1 MSNTQPF
8 GLSIITRSEK
18 HKENVINQLTNLLG
32 PEISIKGY
40 SILEGIKEKIYDR
53 LVLISHEYLKE
64 TAYRYIDPRAEVL
77 VARRALNH
85 SKLEDVLCI
94 PHDEDVLF
102 VDVNKYLA
110 ENSIS
115 LLEGLGINHIRMYPY
130 YPGQKFSQQADYAIT
145 TGETHMV
152 PDCIRNVIDLGY
164 SKIDLTTI
172 TEIMLKLSIL
182 DERTNLLSAR
192 FLQDFVYSGK
202 KVVKALETTDN
213 MKKQLNTILNVIN
226 DGIVGIDNNGRIMF
240 SNENAKKLFNSRVKD
255 NKDKNM
261 EINLDD
267 ILDFDAKALLGGN
280 FGLYRKIHEIMG
292 KKILLTMM
300 PIIRNGEN
308 NGVIIT
314 FKDLSEIIEM
324 ENIVR
329 ANLMKRGHTSKYE
342 FSNIAGKSRI
352 ISETKE
358 IACKLAKS
366 NSTLLL
372 IGESGSGKE
381 LFAHAIHKASCK
393 QHGPFVAVNFA
404 ALPENLLESELFG
417 YEEGAFTGARKGG
430 HAGLFEQAHKGTIF
444 LDEIGDASMRIQTRL
459 LRVLQEKEVLR
470 IGGTKIIPIDVRI
483 IAATNKNLEELVRA
497 QKFREDLFYRLK
509 VLPIRIPPLRERK
522 EDIPLLI
529 KKMLEKF
536 PPEKEM
542 IISDRAMEKF
552 MEYDWPGNIRELEN
566 VVEYLFHIVGD
577 GEVRSKDLPFTSND
591 KSLQQE
597 KILKAIEEEMPMEEL
612 MLILDTL
619 KREKDAGNA
628 YLNRKKLAELCSRE
642 IRMTEQMVRNRLNI
656 LSQYGLVITRKG
668 PKGTRLSLNGEDCI
682 GIIKKRMDTDKFAF
696 GNKGFE

>member
-1 MSNTQPF
+1 MMSNTTAK

-18 HKENVINQLTNLLG
+18 HKESVINQLTNLLG
-32 PEISIKGY
+32 PEIPIRGY
-40 SILEGIKEKIYDR
+40 SILEGINEKINDM

-64 TAYRYIDPRAEVL
+64 TALKYIAPGAEVL
-77 VARRALNH
+77 VARRSLNH
-85 SKLEDVLCI
+85 SMLEDVLRI
-94 PHDEDVLF
+94 PQGEDVLF

-130 YPGQKFSQQADYAIT
+130 YPGQRFSLHADYAIT

-152 PDCIRNVIDLGY
+152 PDYVREVIDLGY

-172 TEIMLKLSIL
+172 TEIMMKLNIM

-192 FLQDFVYSGK
+192 FLQDFVYSSK
-202 KVVKALETTDN
+202 KVVRALETNDN
-213 MKKQLNTILNVIN
+213 IMKQLNTILNVIN
-226 DGIVGIDNNGRIMF
+226 DGIVGIDSSGRIMF
-240 SNENAKKLFNSRVKD
+240 SNENANKLFNPVGKESAGKV
-255 NKDKNM
+255 
-261 EINLDD
+261 NLDD
-267 ILDFDAKALLGGN
+267 ILDFDAKSLLGKN
-280 FGLYRKIHEIMG
+280 FGLYRKVHEIMG

-300 PIIRNGEN
+300 PIIKNDVN

-314 FKDLSEIIEM
+314 LKDLSEIIEM

-329 ANLMKRGHTSKYE
+329 TNLMKRGHTAKYN
-342 FSNIAGKSRI
+342 FSNIVGKSRQI
-352 ISETKE
+352 IETKE
-358 IACKLAKS
+358 IARKLAKS

-372 IGESGSGKE
+372 IGESGIGKE
-381 LFAHAIHKASCK
+381 LFAHAIHNASSK

-444 LDEIGDASMRIQTRL
+444 LDEIGDASLRIQARL

-483 IAATNKNLEELVRA
+483 IAATNKNLDDLVSSG
-497 QKFREDLFYRLK
+497 KFREDLFYRLK

-522 EDIPLLI
+522 EDIPLLM

-536 PPEKEM
+536 PRGNEM
-542 IISDRAMEKF
+542 IISDETMEKI

-566 VVEYLFHIVGD
+566 VIEYLYHIVGD
-577 GEVRSKDLPFTSND
+577 GPVRLKDLPFGPGD
-591 KSLQQE
+591 GPLQKE
-597 KILKAIEEEMPMEEL
+597 NMLKAIEEEMPLEEAL
-612 MLILDTL
+612 VILNAL
-619 KREKDAGNA
+619 KAAKDEGRTHMS
-628 YLNRKKLAELCSRE
+628 RKGLVQMCSKGE
-642 IRMTEQMVRNRLNI
+642 MTEQMMRNRLGI
-656 LSQYGLVITRKG
+656 LARYGLVVIKKG
-668 PKGTRLSLNGEDCI
+668 PKGTRLSLDGEECI
-682 GIIKKRMDTDKFAF
+682 GIIKKHLEV
-696 GNKGFE
+696 G

>member
-1 MSNTQPF
+1 MANTKPY

-32 PEISIKGY
+32 SEVTIRGY
-40 SILEGIKEKIYDR
+40 SILEGIKEKIYDD

-64 TAYRYIDPRAEVL
+64 TAGKYIDPRAEAM

-85 SKLEDVLCI
+85 SKLEDVLRI
-94 PHDEDVLF
+94 PHGEDVLF
-102 VDVNKYLA
+102 VDVNKCLA

-115 LLEGLGINHIRMYPY
+115 LLEGLGINHINMYPY
-130 YPGQKFSQQADYAIT
+130 YPGIKNSRQADYAIT
-145 TGETHMV
+145 TGEIHMV
-152 PDCIRNVIDLGY
+152 PDSIENVIDLGY

-172 TEIMLKLSIL
+172 TEIMLKLNIL
-182 DERTNLLSAR
+182 DERTNLLSVK
-192 FLQDFVYSGK
+192 FLQDFVYSSK
-202 KVVKALETTDN
+202 KVVKALETTDSI
-213 MKKQLNTILNVIN
+213 KKQLNTILNVIN

-240 SNENAKKLFNSRVKD
+240 RNENAKKLFNSRHNGSRAG
-255 NKDKNM
+255 NK

-267 ILDFDAKALLGGN
+267 ILDFDAKALLGKN
-280 FGLYRKIHEIMG
+280 FGLYRKVHEITG

-329 ANLMKRGHTSKYE
+329 TNLRKRGHTPKYE
-342 FSNIAGKSRI
+342 FSNIVGKSRVI
-352 ISETKE
+352 DETKE
-358 IACKLAKS
+358 IAEKLAKS

-381 LFAHAIHKASCK
+381 LFAHAIHKASGK
-393 QHGPFVAVNFA
+393 QYGPFVAVNFA

-483 IAATNKNLEELVRA
+483 IAATNKNLEELVRT

-522 EDIPLLI
+522 EDIPFLI
-529 KKMLEKF
+529 EKMLKKF
-536 PPEKEM
+536 THEKEM
-542 IISDRAMEKF
+542 IISDEAMEKF

-566 VVEYLFHIVGD
+566 VIEYLFHIVGD
-577 GEVRSKDLPFTSND
+577 GVVKSKDLPFTSND
-591 KSLQQE
+591 RFLQQE
-597 KILKAIEEEMPMEEL
+597 KTLMAIEEEMPMEEL
-612 MLILDTL
+612 YHILTTL
-619 KREKDAGNA
+619 KQAKDGGKI
-628 YLNRKKLAELCSRE
+628 YMNRKRLAELCSRE
-642 IRMTEQMVRNRLNI
+642 MKMTEQMIRNRVNI
-656 LSQYGLVITRKG
+656 LSKYGLVITQKG
-668 PKGTRLSLNGEDCI
+668 PKGTRLSMDGEDCI
-682 GIIKKRMDTDKFAF
+682 GILKKHMDTKKYDLQQRVS
-696 GNKGFE
+696 G

>member
-1 MSNTQPF
+1 MSTETPS

-32 PEISIKGY
+32 PEVTIRGY
-40 SILEGIKEKIYDR
+40 SILEGINEKIYDK

-64 TAYRYIDPRAEVL
+64 AAMKYIDPRSEVL

-85 SKLEDVLCI
+85 SKLEDVLRI
-94 PHDEDVLF
+94 PKGEDVLF

-115 LLEGLGINHIRMYPY
+115 LLEGLGITHIRMYPY
-130 YPGQKFSQQADYAIT
+130 YPGQRFSLHANYAIT

-152 PDCIRNVIDLGY
+152 PDYVENVIDLGY

-172 TEIMLKLSIL
+172 TEIMMKLKIM
-182 DERTNLLSAR
+182 DERTNLLSVR
-192 FLQDFVYSGK
+192 FLQDFVYSSK
-202 KVVKALETTDN
+202 KVVKALETNDN
-213 MKKQLNTILNVIN
+213 IMKQLNTILNVIN
-226 DGIVGIDNNGRIMF
+226 DGIVGVDSNGSIMF
-240 SNENAKKLFNSRVKD
+240 SNENAKKLFGSRGKT
-255 NKDKNM
+255 KNGD
-261 EINLDD
+261 INLDD
-267 ILDFDAKALLGGN
+267 VLDFEAKSLLGKN

-300 PIIRNGEN
+300 PIIKDDVY

-329 ANLMKRGHTSKYE
+329 TNLMKRGHTSKYD
-342 FSNIAGKSRI
+342 FSNIIGKSKKI
-352 ISETKE
+352 TETKE
-358 IACKLAKS
+358 IARKLAKS

-372 IGESGSGKE
+372 IGESGIGKE
-381 LFAHAIHKASCK
+381 LFAHAIHRASNK

-444 LDEIGDASMRIQTRL
+444 LDEIGDASMKIQARL

-483 IAATNKNLEELVRA
+483 IAATNKNLEDLVSA
-497 QKFREDLFYRLK
+497 GKFREDLFYRLK

-529 KKMLEKF
+529 EKMLERF
-536 PPEKEM
+536 PGGKEL
-542 IISDRAMEKF
+542 IISDQAMEKF

-566 VVEYLFHIVGD
+566 VIEYLYHIVGE
-577 GEVRSKDLPFTSND
+577 GPVRVKDLPFVSKDSTMQ
-591 KSLQQE
+591 KEKLLQLLE
-597 KILKAIEEEMPMEEL
+597 KEMPMDETF
-612 MLILDTL
+612 LILSTM
-619 KREKDAGNA
+619 KKAQEEGRA
-628 YLNRKKLAELCSRE
+628 YLSRRSLAQLCGGGTK
-642 IRMTEQMVRNRLNI
+642 MTEQMVRNRLNI
-656 LSQYGLVITRKG
+656 LAKYGLVVTRKG
-668 PKGTRLSLNGEDCI
+668 PKGTRLSMEGEECVNI
-682 GIIKKRMDTDKFAF
+682 LQRRLETEGLKVV
-696 GNKGFE
+696 

>member
-1 MSNTQPF
+1 MINPQPY
-8 GLSIITRSEK
+8 GITIITRSKK

-32 PEISIKGY
+32 TEVPIKGY
-40 SILEGIKEKIYDR
+40 SILEGIKETIYDK
-53 LVLISHEYLKE
+53 LVLISHVYLKE
-64 TAYRYIDPRAEVL
+64 MAFKYIDPRAEVL
-77 VARRALNH
+77 IARRALNH

-94 PHDEDVLF
+94 PSGENVLF

-110 ENSIS
+110 QNSIS
-115 LLEGLGINHIRMYPY
+115 LLEGLGIDHIKLYPY
-130 YPGQKFSQQADYAIT
+130 YPGQKKYSQQADYAIT

-152 PDCIRNVIDLGY
+152 PDYIKNVIDLGY

-172 TEIMLKLSIL
+172 TEIMLKLNIL
-182 DERTNLLSAR
+182 DDRTDLISVR
-192 FLQDFVYSGK
+192 FLQDFVYSSK
-202 KVVKALETTDN
+202 KVIKALETTDN
-213 MKKQLNTILNVIN
+213 IKKQLNTILNVIN
-226 DGIVGIDNNGRIMF
+226 DGIVGIDNEGKIMF
-240 SNENAKKLFNSRVKD
+240 VNENAKNLFGRKEAINSG
-255 NKDKNM
+255 M

-267 ILDFDAKALLGGN
+267 ILDSDAKSLLGKN
-280 FGLYRKIHEIMG
+280 FGLHRKIYEIMG

-300 PIIRNGEN
+300 PIIKNDEN

-329 ANLMKRGHTSKYE
+329 TNLMKRGHTSKYN
-342 FSNIAGKSRI
+342 FSNIIGKSDQI
-352 ISETKE
+352 TKTKE
-358 IACKLAKS
+358 IARKLAKS

-381 LFAHAIHKASCK
+381 LFAHAIHKVSSK
-393 QHGPFVAVNFA
+393 KHGPFVAVNFA

-444 LDEIGDASMRIQTRL
+444 LDEIGDASMKIQVRL

-529 KKMLEKF
+529 EKILEKF
-536 PPEKEM
+536 PSNKEM
-542 IISDRAMEKF
+542 IISKEAMEKL
-552 MEYDWPGNIRELEN
+552 MEYDWPGNNRELEN
-566 VVEYLFHIVGD
+566 VIEYLYNIVGD
-577 GEVRSKDLPFTSND
+577 GPVRSKDLPFTAND
-591 KSLQQE
+591 RSMQQE
-597 KILKAIEEEMPMEEL
+597 KILKAIEKEMPMEEIVL
-612 MLILDTL
+612 LLTTL
-619 KREKDAGNA
+619 KGAKDKGIT
-628 YLNRKKLAELCSRE
+628 YLSRKKLAQLCSRKMP
-642 IRMTEQMVRNRLNI
+642 MTEQMVRNRLNVLAKYSLI
-656 LSQYGLVITRKG
+656 ITGKG
-668 PKGTRLSLNGEDCI
+668 PKGTRLSLDGEDFI
-682 GIIKKRMDTDKFAF
+682 EVLKRHMIA
-696 GNKGFE
+696 

>member
-1 MSNTQPF
+1 MQKVKET

-32 PEISIKGY
+32 PEIAIKGY
-40 SILEGIKEKIYDR
+40 SILEGIEGKISDT
-53 LVLISHEYLKE
+53 LVLICHEYLKE
-64 TAYRYIDPRAEVL
+64 TALKYIDPKAEVL
-77 VARRALNH
+77 VARRSLNH
-85 SKLEDVLCI
+85 SKLEDVLRI
-94 PHDEDVLF
+94 PQGEDVLF

-115 LLEGLGINHIRMYPY
+115 LLKGLGINHIRMYPF
-130 YPGQKFSQQADYAIT
+130 YPGQKFIQHADYAIT
-145 TGETHMV
+145 TGEIHMV
-152 PDCIRNVIDLGY
+152 PEYVENIIDLSF

-172 TEIMLKLSIL
+172 TEIMIRLNIL

-202 KVVKALETTDN
+202 KLVKALETNDN
-213 MKKQLNTILNVIN
+213 IMKQLHTILNVIN
-226 DGIVGIDNNGRIMF
+226 DGIVGIDKNGDIMF
-240 SNENAKKLFNSRVKD
+240 RNENANKLFFERGRSNAG
-255 NKDKNM
+255 

-267 ILDFDAKALLGGN
+267 ILDFEAKALLGKN
-280 FGLYRKIHEIMG
+280 FGLYRKVHEIMG

-300 PIIRNGEN
+300 PIIKDNVN

-342 FSNIAGKSRI
+342 FSNIVGKSKQI
-352 ISETKE
+352 LETKE
-358 IACKLAKS
+358 IARKLAKS

-372 IGESGSGKE
+372 LGESGIGKE
-381 LFAHAIHKASCK
+381 LFAHAIHKASNK
-393 QHGPFVAVNFA
+393 RYGPFVAVSFA

-444 LDEIGDASMRIQTRL
+444 LDEIGDASLKIQARL

-483 IAATNKNLEELVRA
+483 IAATNKSLEELVSA
-497 QKFREDLFYRLK
+497 GDFREDLFYRLK
-509 VLPIRIPPLRERK
+509 VLPIRIPPLREHK

-529 KKMLEKF
+529 EKMLEKF
-536 PPEKEM
+536 PNGKGMEISKE
-542 IISDRAMEKF
+542 AMEEF

-566 VVEYLFHIVGD
+566 VIEYLYHIVGD
-577 GEVRSKDLPFTSND
+577 GPVRSKDLPFAAKD
-591 KSLQQE
+591 RFMRREKVLKS
-597 KILKAIEEEMPMEEL
+597 IEGEMPLEEL
-612 MLILDTL
+612 LAILTVL
-619 KREKDAGNA
+619 KDAKDNGCI
-628 YLNRKKLAELCSRE
+628 YLSRKNISRHCNGK
-642 IRMTEQMVRNRLNI
+642 IKMTEQMVRNRLGI
-656 LSQYGLVITRKG
+656 LAQYGLVVIHRG
-668 PKGTRLSLNGEDCI
+668 PKGTRLSLEGEEYLGLLENYIDEESC
-682 GIIKKRMDTDKFAF
+682 AY
-696 GNKGFE
+696 N